1 MPGVAI
7 LALVRLSHNPMSD
20 IAKHCAVVTAHF
32 KRGSWWHICPRH
44 VSSTGQNHCR
54 PVSRTRKMFRCSLRD
69 TSSARSHTRRGTECL
84 LHRVVGQWPTY
95 RTGGPGRLLGPVRV
109 TYSVFRVRRSTQ
121 LRRLRPERHAVPRT
135 QENAGPVGDRETSGR
150 RWEDEWGDNGA
161 RLHSHPSE
169 KQAVAAATRQTLAD
183 SKRRNLKGDRVY
195 FGINL
200 PRHLFQEIFS
210 PFEGHTHLHLHRCD
224 A

>member
-1 MPGVAI
+1 
-7 LALVRLSHNPMSD
+7 
-20 IAKHCAVVTAHF
+20 
-32 KRGSWWHICPRH
+32 
-44 VSSTGQNHCR
+44 
-54 PVSRTRKMFRCSLRD
+54 MFCCSLRD

-95 RTGGPGRLLGPVRV
+95 RTGGPGHLRGPVRV

-169 KQAVAAATRQTLAD
+169 KQAVAAATRQTVRIPNGGIFEESESILESSSLVIFSRKFSLPLKATHTHT
-183 SKRRNLKGDRVY
+183 SSSTGVMRNSQRRNVWKSTTFAESRRG
-195 FGINL
+195 
-200 PRHLFQEIFS
+200 
-210 PFEGHTHLHLHRCD
+210 
-224 A
+224 